1 LSNCQLTVTDH
12 IRGNTMKQANANDK
26 SIEGV
31 LDQQETLLIVD
42 DEAAIRRV
50 LCKKLSREGYQCEE
64 ADTAE
69 QALNRLATSP
79 IVLVILDIKMPGKSG
94 IELLP
99 EIKSGYPDTAV
110 IMATAITDIN
120 VAIQCLKQ
128 GADDYLCKPF
138 NLEEVSL
145 AVQRALEKRRLKLEI
160 REYQQFLEEKV
171 EEQTGEIRKI
181 FLGAI
186 EALVSALE
194 AKDKYTGGHSRRVTE
209 IALALG
215 NELGLSAQDVED
227 LRWGSLLHDV
237 GKIAVDQLVQN
248 KPGKLTREEY
258 EHIMT
263 HAHIGADIVR
273 PVVNG
278 KIVEMIEHHHDRYDG
293 NGLHQVIAGND
304 IPLEA
309 RILAVA
315 DAFDAMTSDRPYRPA
330 MSITEAI
337 DEIKRCAGT
346 QFDPAVV
353 TAFLKTSATEV
364 MATQSGRSQSGVP
377 DSHQ

>member
-1 LSNCQLTVTDH
+1 
-12 IRGNTMKQANANDK
+12 MKQANANEK
-26 SIEGV
+26 SIEGMI
-31 LDQQETLLIVD
+31 DQREMLLIVD

-50 LCKKLSREGYQCEE
+50 LCQKLSREGYQCEE
-64 ADTAE
+64 ADSAE
-69 QALNRLATSP
+69 QALNTLATSP
-79 IVLVILDIKMPGKSG
+79 ITLVILDIKMPGKSG

-99 EIKSGYPDTAV
+99 EIKSFYPETAV
-110 IMATAITDIN
+110 IMATAVNDIN

-128 GADDYLCKPF
+128 GADDYICKPF

-171 EEQTGEIRKI
+171 EEQTGEVRKI

-194 AKDKYTGGHSRRVTE
+194 AKDRYTGGHSRRVTE

-215 NELGLSAQDVED
+215 NELGLSVKDMED

-237 GKIAVDQLVQN
+237 GKIAVDQLIQN
-248 KPGKLTREEY
+248 KPGRLTPEEY
-258 EHIMT
+258 EHIMI
-263 HAHIGADIVR
+263 HAHVGADIVR
-273 PVVNG
+273 PLVNG
-278 KIVEMIEHHHDRYDG
+278 KIAEMIEHHHDHYNG
-293 NGLHQVIAGND
+293 SGLHQVIVGND
-304 IPLEA
+304 IPLGA

-315 DAFDAMTSDRPYRPA
+315 DAFDAMISDRPYRPA

-337 DEIKRCAGT
+337 AEIKRCAGT
-346 QFDPAVV
+346 QFDPDVV
-353 TAFLKTSATEV
+353 EAFLKTAET
-364 MATQSGRSQSGVP
+364 AKT
-377 DSHQ
+377 